1 MEHIGKI
8 LIVAGIVLVIAGL
21 IISYSGNK
29 LGWIGH
35 LPGDIN
41 IVKEN
46 VRIHIPITTMILF
59 SLVLSLVLYFIRKLF

>member
-21 IISYSGNK
+21 IISYTGSK
-29 LGWIGH
+29 LGWIVH

-41 IVKEN
+41 IVKGN
-46 VRIHIPITTMILF
+46 VRIHIPVTTMILF
-59 SLVLSLVLYFIRKLF
+59 SFVLSIVLYIIRKLF